1 MEHVSFQKLDFLLKA
16 PSKES
21 VVRLCNE
28 AFILRNTKVYP
39 KAVVSFVQQM
49 LSLQTDLEAQEL
61 MLALSSL
68 VKYVLFQGSVERSDI
83 ATLFPDDFNKNL
95 AALLVKIFVQR
106 LPQWKHHAADNL
118 VFLPRLV
125 DFDWR
130 VDIKTSSDSLSRMSV
145 PTCLVQLQI
154 QDPVSK
160 AGSIPPTECVNV
172 ELSQQTLDTMLDGL
186 GRIRDQLSSVAAK

>member
-1 MEHVSFQKLDFLLKA
+1 MEHVRFEKLEFLLKA
-16 PSKES
+16 QSKES

-28 AFILRNTKVYP
+28 AFILRNAKVYP
-39 KAVVSFVQQM
+39 KAVTTFVQQM
-49 LSLQTDLEAQEL
+49 LSLQSDVEAQEL

-68 VKYVLFQGSVERSDI
+68 VRNVLFQGSLERSDI
-83 ATLFPDDFNKNL
+83 AALFPDEFNRNL
-95 AALLVKIFVQR
+95 AALLVKIFIQR

-154 QDPVSK
+154 QDAVSK
-160 AGSIPPTECVNV
+160 SGSIPTTECVNV

-186 GRIRDQLSSVAAK
+186 GRIRDQLSSVVAK